1 MLTKC
6 IFLGQDSIPGCKCV
20 NREHMELMQEAAT
33 RPPVGW
39 ESQGWELCLHNSGV
53 ATWKPIW
60 TYSQTVIWWRCLQ
73 AFQTFLQ
80 GKKAHKGDLPRKN
93 MTLTIEILCIKHCSS
108 LEKDIYMG
116 DLSNFMSL

>member
-6 IFLGQDSIPGCKCV
+6 IFLDQDSIPGCKCV

-60 TYSQTVIWWRCLQ
+60 TYSQSYDDAASKPSRPSYEGRKRT
-73 AFQTFLQ
+73 
-80 GKKAHKGDLPRKN
+80 KGKN
-93 MTLTIEILCIKHCSS
+93 MTLTIEMLCIKHCYS